1 MQPIVPPSQSD
12 PPLILSLDLGSSS
25 LRALLFDAAGRTVAG
40 MQARRA
46 HSLHT
51 DSSGA
56 AVADADA
63 LIRLTFECIDE
74 TLALA
79 GPLVEDIAAVAGC
92 TIVGNM
98 LGVDAGGQAVTPLF
112 TYADTRAAEDAELL
126 KRELDEESFHQRTGV
141 RFHPSY
147 GTAQLHWL
155 RRARSQEFQRVARWI
170 SLGEHLEARLF
181 GAGGT
186 SHSVA
191 SWSGLLDRLRLD
203 WNAEL
208 LATLS
213 LEPENLPRLA
223 SFASPRQGLRSEFAQ
238 RWPALAAVP
247 WFPLIGDGA
256 AANLGSG
263 CVSPQ
268 RVALTMGTST
278 ALRAVTGDLVAH
290 LPAGLWCYRV
300 DERRS
305 LPGGALTEGGNMYAW
320 LQASLKLAEADQV
333 EAALAA
339 AEPDGHG
346 LTVLPFLAGERA
358 PGWAGHARAT
368 IHGVTLATRP
378 EDIVRASLEAVAYRI
393 ALVYADLRSLLPD
406 EPQIIVS
413 GGALASSPAWMQIV
427 ADALG
432 RPLTHSAVPE
442 ASARGAALLALE
454 ALGALSSIE
463 LAPDFLGDT
472 VQPNPARFDVYQR
485 AIARQQALYNTLVR
499 QRQPAS

>member
-1 MQPIVPPSQSD
+1 MQPIVPPSQAE

-25 LRALLFDAAGRTVAG
+25 VRALLFDAAGRTVAG

-46 HSLHT
+46 HTLQT
-51 DSSGA
+51 DSAGA

-79 GPLVEDIAAVAGC
+79 GPLVEGIAGVAGD
-92 TIVGNM
+92 TFVGNM
-98 LGVDAGGQAVTPLF
+98 VGVDADGQAVTPLF

-126 KRELDEESFHQRTGV
+126 KQELDEEAFHQRTGV

-155 RRARSQEFQRVARWI
+155 RRTRSQEFQRVARWI
-170 SLGEHLEARLF
+170 SLGEHLEAQLF
-181 GAGGT
+181 SAGGT

-191 SWSGLLDRLRLD
+191 SWSGLLDRQRLD
-203 WNAEL
+203 WDAQL
-208 LATLS
+208 LAVLK
-213 LEPENLPRLA
+213 LEPENLPCLA
-223 SFASPRQGLRSEFAQ
+223 SFAAPRQGLRSGFAQ
-238 RWPALAAVP
+238 RWPALSAVP

-278 ALRAVTGDLVAH
+278 ALRAVTREPVAH

-305 LPGGALTEGGNMYAW
+305 LPGGALTEGGNVYAW
-320 LQASLKLAEADQV
+320 LQASLKLADADQF
-333 EAALAA
+333 EAALASGD
-339 AEPDGHG
+339 PDGHG

-368 IHGVTLATRP
+368 IHGITLATQP

-427 ADALG
+427 ADTLG
-432 RPLTHSAVPE
+432 RPLTHSAAPE

-454 ALGALSSIE
+454 ALGALPAIE
-463 LAPDFLGDT
+463 QAPDFLGET
-472 VQPNPARFDVYQR
+472 VQPDPARCDVYQR
-485 AIARQQALYNTLVR
+485 AISRQQALYRKLVG
-499 QRQPAS
+499 